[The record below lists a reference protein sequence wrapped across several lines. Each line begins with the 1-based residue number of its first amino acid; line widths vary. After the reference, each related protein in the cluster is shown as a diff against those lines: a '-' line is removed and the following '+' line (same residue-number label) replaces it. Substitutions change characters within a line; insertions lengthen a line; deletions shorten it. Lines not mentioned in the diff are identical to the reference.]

1 MHIEHSQ
8 ILEIKIF
15 LEQINQAQAKRF
27 KVYMDSIQ
35 LLNTAIIKSKEKRI
49 DNSYEDRL
57 TKINNSPAIESIN
70 KAISLLSDSQ
80 KISRDQAALQVIDA
94 IRELDSIWSDY
105 VTMEGIDRLK
115 TMLRG
120 DLQ

>member
-1 MHIEHSQ
+1 ME
-8 ILEIKIF
+8 
-15 LEQINQAQAKRF
+15 
-27 KVYMDSIQ
+27 SIQ

-49 DNSYEDRL
+49 DSSYEERL
-57 TKINNSPAIESIN
+57 NKINNSPAIEAIN
-70 KAISLLSDSQ
+70 KSISLLAESQ

-94 IRELDSIWSDY
+94 IRELDAVWSDY

-120 DLQ
+120 DIQ

>member
-1 MHIEHSQ
+1 ME
-8 ILEIKIF
+8 
-15 LEQINQAQAKRF
+15 
-27 KVYMDSIQ
+27 SIQ

-57 TKINNSPAIESIN
+57 NKINNSPAVEAIN
-70 KAISLLSDSQ
+70 KSISILAESQ
-80 KISRDQAALQVIDA
+80 KISRDQAALQVIEA
-94 IRELDSIWSDY
+94 IRELDAVWSDY

-120 DLQ
+120 DIQ